1 MRSSF
6 AIVLAGSLLAL
17 PAQAATELVTYEGS
31 WGDAISTVLES
42 TDIPGGV
49 EIIRYDGRLAV
60 LADSEPALIDV
71 ETGAANVI
79 CDEGP
84 ARPMPPVFWETN
96 GRRDALL
103 NGAAHDCAAGYLV
116 TSLVLASREGGPE
129 DWASFFEA
137 DEDAAPRAL
146 PRGPRG
152 TLEIALMA
160 AGTAHENV
168 YAALASEEGQ
178 ARAFD
183 ALSALDATGKLVF
196 WKSLADAAA
205 LLESGEIAAAALPST
220 MIAEN
225 MPYAPHFGGQ
235 VYRIQHMALL
245 AGEGAPQDAALD
257 VVAHLLDPK
266 MQARLA
272 GLTNAGPV
280 SREAW
285 MHVPEDLAARLPS
298 APAHKIEETGLR
310 EDADFWARHGDELTD
325 RFAAWLAGRG
335 AAR

>member
-1 MRSSF
+1 MRSSA
-6 AIVLAGSLLAL
+6 AIALAGSLLAL
-17 PAQAATELVTYEGS
+17 PAQAATELVTYEGG
-31 WGDAISTVLES
+31 WGDAIAAVLE
-42 TDIPGGV
+42 TADIPGGV
-49 EIIRYDGRLAV
+49 EIIRYDGRLSV
-60 LADSEPALIDV
+60 LSDTEPALIDV
-71 ETGAANVI
+71 ETGAANLI

-84 ARPMPPVFWETN
+84 ARPVPPVFWETS

-103 NGAAHDCAAGYLV
+103 EGATHDCAAGYLV
-116 TSLVLASREGGPE
+116 TSLLLASRDGGPE
-129 DWASFFEA
+129 DWTSFFEA

-146 PRGPRG
+146 PRSPRG
-152 TLEIALMA
+152 TLETALMA
-160 AGTAHENV
+160 AGTAPENV
-168 YAALASEEGQ
+168 YAALASEEGR

-196 WKSLADAAA
+196 WTSPADAAA
-205 LLESGEIAAAALPST
+205 LLQSGEIGAAALPST
-220 MIAEN
+220 MIAED
-225 MPYAPHFGGQ
+225 MSYTPHFGGQ

-245 AGEGAPQDAALD
+245 AGEGPPRDAALD
-257 VVAHLLDPK
+257 VLAHLLDPK

-280 SREAW
+280 AREAW

-298 APAHKIEETGLR
+298 APAHKIEEAGLR
-310 EDADFWARHGDELTD
+310 EDADFWARHEDELAN